1 MQLERP
7 AAVKRPP
14 VRIAGV
20 LMMLALAATPQPAAA
35 QIDTGERVQQVA
47 LNGALGGVLGV
58 ARAVVAGTDVRR
70 GAIRGVQGGVLT
82 GVGKQMA
89 DMHFAGSG
97 LLARQVSAVGI
108 SVIHSGTQ
116 DSLVIFSPLGP
127 VTLEWV
133 PVRWRAPNLRVN
145 VAETAAVIYYAT
157 SERTRL
163 DVGRSLSFGTP
174 VFTRTGQ
181 IDEEN
186 SGGFEQYR
194 LIVMHVAAGND
205 ARSHELI
212 HVLQQDQ
219 LTYLVGN
226 PLERA
231 VVSRVAPGWFQR
243 HVDLGVTSELLWRV
257 VSAPFTYCND
267 PRESEA
273 YLLTVG
279 EGQRGKSCGDTVP

>member
-7 AAVKRPP
+7 ATVKRSP
-14 VRIAGV
+14 VRMAGV
-20 LMMLALAATPQPAAA
+20 LMMLALAATPQAVAA
-35 QIDTGERVQQVA
+35 QLDTGERAQQVA

-97 LLARQVSAVGI
+97 LLARQISAVGI

-116 DSLVIFSPLGP
+116 DSLVIVSPLGP
-127 VTLEWV
+127 LTLEWV
-133 PVRWRAPNLRVN
+133 PTRWRAPNLRVN
-145 VAETAAVIYYAT
+145 VVETAAVIYYAT
-157 SERTRL
+157 SARTRL
-163 DVGRSLSFGTP
+163 DAGRSLSFGTP
-174 VFTRTGQ
+174 VFTRTGR

-194 LIVMHVAAGND
+194 LIVMHEESGDD

-231 VVSRVAPGWFQR
+231 VVTRHAPGWLRR

-257 VSAPFTYCND
+257 AGAPFDYCND
-267 PRESEA
+267 PREGEA
-273 YLLTVG
+273 YLLTMG
-279 EGQRGKSCGDTVP
+279 AGQRDRLCGDAVP